1 MKFEIG
7 KNTKRRSFVQP
18 KGNSLFICHQ
28 YSFPQFLLFP
38 AVMKLL
44 KIQYLTA
51 QIQLFPLELM
61 QMILLS
67 VKSNEVFGRIIK
79 KKKFQIELR
88 GFAPIGMLEYWNY
101 GIMGSGRLAK
111 IQASTTSCKFNE
123 L

>member
-1 MKFEIG
+1 
-7 KNTKRRSFVQP
+7 
-18 KGNSLFICHQ
+18 
-28 YSFPQFLLFP
+28 
-38 AVMKLL
+38 
-44 KIQYLTA
+44 
-51 QIQLFPLELM
+51 M